1 MASGAEQHGN
11 RLELRCPRCGY
22 DQAGMV
28 ATWGET
34 CPLEGTCSECGLEY
48 AWRDVF
54 VPPVY
59 LGMVEHA
66 RGLRGWAVGGL
77 RTFLGEWRPRRF
89 WTKMKLEH
97 PLRVGLARVWLLCAV
112 VVGVLGVPL
121 LWRCLR
127 LPFLKTSQSFT
138 ALMESE
144 AQWWAEGHWLARLL
158 PGDAVLHLQYR
169 WLGYSGTY
177 SRWPWVGGI
186 DNAWNRMTTTT
197 SWWLLPMMVMCSVSP
212 AIFLLAPQTRGRA
225 KVRIGHVARWWVYG
239 QGWIVLLFLWQIG
252 ILFLGLVAAFTTRPF
267 IPGVTTSSS
276 LVTNTSSGL
285 SILQRVS
292 TWRDWLEAV
301 PAPMESKWIVPT
313 LWFVWLM
320 WWNWCALRMGMR
332 LLPAWMVFRVWG
344 LLMVVAVLIGAAVVM
359 VQELWFGV
367 VVPR

>member
-1 MASGAEQHGN
+1 
-11 RLELRCPRCGY
+11 
-22 DQAGMV
+22 MV
-28 ATWGET
+28 ATWSGS

-77 RTFLGEWRPRRF
+77 RTFLGVWRPRRF

-97 PLRVGLARVWLLCAV
+97 PLRVGLARVWLMCAV
-112 VVGVLGVPL
+112 VIGVLGVPL
-121 LWRCLR
+121 LWRCMR
-127 LPFLKTSQSFT
+127 LPLLKTSQSFT
-138 ALMESE
+138 ALLESE
-144 AQWWAEGHWLARLL
+144 AQWWAEGHWIARLL
-158 PGDAVLHLQYR
+158 PGKAALHLQYG

-177 SRWPWVGGI
+177 SRGPWVGGI

-225 KVRIGHVARWWVYG
+225 KVRVGHVARWWVYG
-239 QGWIVLLFLWQIG
+239 QGWIVVLFLWQLG
-252 ILFLGLVAAFTTRPF
+252 ILVLGVLQWLVWNLLTNGAPPTAFGLTGPAGASGSGGWLGGLISPAKASDLYNF
-267 IPGVTTSSS
+267 IG
-276 LVTNTSSGL
+276 
-285 SILQRVS
+285 RF
-292 TWRDWLEAV
+292 
-301 PAPMESKWIVPT
+301 PAPMDSAWVVPT

-320 WWNWCALRMGMR
+320 WWNWCALRVGMR
-332 LLPAWMVFRVWG
+332 LQPWWMVFRVWG
-344 LLMVVAVLIGAAVVM
+344 LLMFVAVLIGFAVVIG
-359 VQELWFGV
+359 QEVLFGV